1 MSMGE
6 PNYAYP
12 ASLSASLG
20 PDEDWTKI
28 FDLAKRRRIQ
38 NRLAQRNYRKKVK
51 RRLDRLTGSF
61 EDVVADKPPQKT
73 MKWKQYSFAS
83 QRRKSRSTVVGIPI
97 ASQSLLTSP
106 VQRTGEPL
114 VSDTCDDE
122 VLPSNFP
129 QSSSLAQSA
138 PVEIILPFCDSAQP
152 RSAIEGGED
161 YASTTTTTHSPG
173 THTSDTVD
181 LWEYGSVDRHNP
193 FLAYGNMTPV
203 ELNSISLYEN
213 LGYYN
218 TAALC
223 SSDQLIDISQ
233 TSDQDSIAHN

>member
-1 MSMGE
+1 MSMAQ

-51 RRLDRLTGSF
+51 RRLDDLERLTGSF

-129 QSSSLAQSA
+129 HSSSLAQSTL
-138 PVEIILPFCDSAQP
+138 VEIILPFSDSAQP
-152 RSAIEGGED
+152 CSAVEGTED

-173 THTSDTVD
+173 IHISDTVD
-181 LWEYGSVDRHNP
+181 LWEYGSVDGHNP
-193 FLAYGNMTPV
+193 YMAYGNMTPV
-203 ELNSISLYEN
+203 ELNSICLYEN
-213 LGYYN
+213 LGYY
-218 TAALC
+218 
-223 SSDQLIDISQ
+223 
-233 TSDQDSIAHN
+233 TSDLDSIAHNYEI